1 MIMYT
6 YRKVITK
13 IIVLLDSLTRL
24 TTFIDLSSYVLI
36 IKYVV

>member
-24 TTFIDLSSYVLI
+24 TTFIGLSSYVLI